1 MNMEHLD
8 KDTAST
14 LEEMIEKI
22 ILIGNPDK
30 DTTRFDTTRFKAE
43 QPEVYA
49 EYCKTST
56 VHSFTVR
63 ELIEK

>member
-30 DTTRFDTTRFKAE
+30 DILEHIVSYAYMAGKT
-43 QPEVYA
+43 QGYA
-49 EYCKTST
+49 EANAIYEGGFNSC
-56 VHSFTVR
+56 
-63 ELIEK
+63 LQ

>member
-1 MNMEHLD
+1 MSMEHLD

-30 DTTRFDTTRFKAE
+30 DILEHIVSYAYMAGKTQGFAE
-43 QPEVYA
+43 ANAIYENGVASCLQ
-49 EYCKTST
+49 
-56 VHSFTVR
+56 
-63 ELIEK
+63 